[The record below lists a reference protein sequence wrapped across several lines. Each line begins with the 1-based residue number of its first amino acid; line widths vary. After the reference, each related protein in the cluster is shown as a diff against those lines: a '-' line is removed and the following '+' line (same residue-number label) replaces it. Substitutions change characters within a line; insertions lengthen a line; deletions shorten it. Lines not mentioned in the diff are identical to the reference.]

1 MISDIRRGWN
11 LFDNSV
17 AKRREYSHESTLV
30 RCETRATSISR
41 LHSEFVECCSRA
53 KDSQG
58 RTFLAC
64 NGLMKSAS
72 RLRCLVQ
79 GRARVDDVGESI
91 VESVAGDESRLI
103 SVIEF
108 RTRDICTLY
117 VAMSV
122 FVNFTLRYSAHN

>member
-1 MISDIRRGWN
+1 MSRRS
-11 LFDNSV
+11 FV
-17 AKRREYSHESTLV
+17 AK
-30 RCETRATSISR
+30 RATSISR
-41 LHSEFVECCSRA
+41 PHSESVERYSRA

-64 NGLMKSAS
+64 NGLMKSVS

-108 RTRDICTLY
+108 RTRDLFVTLY
-117 VAMSV
+117 IAMDAS
-122 FVNFTLRYSAHN
+122 FFNFTLRYLTHN